1 MRNNCTLG
9 VVSFFV
15 LLGACASQHS
25 THDTVDEQ
33 IDLYLST
40 LDDKHFVWCELDL
53 EQCRRDFEA
62 WKLTTQG
69 ISIIKEF
76 ERENTDQPD
85 NTQHVPNVFRTRF
98 VEEGQLGE
106 EMKSQ
111 DGRGQ
116 SFDRD
121 PDGLGR
127 SYWTTDHHENSIQED
142 MIMDPRI
149 HGPQP
154 PR

>member
-1 MRNNCTLG
+1 MRNKCTLG

-62 WKLTTQG
+62 WKLTQQG

-76 ERENTDQPD
+76 EREKTDQPD
-85 NTQHVPNVFRTRF
+85 NIQHIPNVFRTRF
-98 VEEGQLGE
+98 VEDGQLGE
-106 EMKSQ
+106 ETVDK
-111 DGRGQ
+111 DGKGQ

-121 PDGLGR
+121 PNGLGKFH
-127 SYWTTDHHENSIQED
+127 WTTDHRENLIQED
-142 MIMDPRI
+142 MSMDPRM
-149 HGPQP
+149 HGPQSL
-154 PR
+154 R